1 MHICVRREKRGKE
14 KKWINYYAEL
24 LAQVREHKGVHC
36 MHMCEERKREKG
48 RGCPCYIFYIKVYT
62 ILYIIYYI

>member
-36 MHMCEERKREKG
+36 MHMCEERKRGKG
-48 RGCPCYIFYIKVYT
+48 KGGAH
-62 ILYIIYYI
+62 IIYYILKYILYYI